1 MFDNLGDVYI
11 LGKATILNDEI
22 SAMDNIVQHMSSQ
35 TEEMK
40 QVLMECSD
48 ATFGEQFERAVT
60 EAEQL
65 SDVLYEKA
73 FELNK
78 VQHDLV
84 RYIDKIDVF
93 NDRPPSGI
101 PPRPFNVERIHVEAN
116 IRYDKLENVIVEDLI
131 RGINEYSRSIADL
144 TRQMVYQRDSIGE
157 KWKDSQFDQYSRFI
171 DEIVEANR
179 KGISVLIDYANYL
192 LAKLRQFEE

>member
-1 MFDNLGDVYI
+1 MFDNPYEVHI

-40 QVLMECSD
+40 RVLTECSY

-84 RYIDKIDVF
+84 RYIDKIDIF

-116 IRYDKLENVIVEDLI
+116 IRYDRLTKVILEDLI
-131 RGINEYSRSIADL
+131 RGISGYCMSIADL
-144 TRQMVYQRDSIGE
+144 TRQMIYQRDSIGE
-157 KWKDSQFDQYSRFI
+157 KWRDPQFHQYSRFI
-171 DEIVEANR
+171 DEIVDVNQ
-179 KGISVLIDYANYL
+179 KGVSVLIDYSNYL
-192 LAKLRQFEE
+192 FGKLKEFEE